1 MKNINEWK
9 SKVNEFNSE
18 LSKKLELDSNKK
30 DLYYG
35 FEVFDGRIIEQP
47 KILFIGIN
55 PGKGNGRKNRNIFDT
70 EKISYLDIYNIDYK
84 DDYENGY
91 HLAEKT
97 IKFFKQIDWEDKK
110 IKNCFEQDVMK
121 TNFYHLATEDISDLK
136 SVLKDIDYKE
146 EYFKKSAEFS
156 IQLIN
161 ILKPKILIL
170 EGKSVFDNIVKECYE
185 KNVWSSNKYGYL
197 FDKQNNTHIVGYSRG
212 RDFTNEDRTHFT
224 NKLKE
229 ICIQSKI

>member
-1 MKNINEWK
+1 MESIKKWK
-9 SKVNEFNSE
+9 IKVKEFNSE
-18 LSKKLELDSNKK
+18 LNKKLVLNSNIK
-30 DLYYG
+30 DLHYG

-55 PGKGNGRKNRNIFDT
+55 PGKGNGKRDRNIFDT
-70 EKISYLDIYNIDYK
+70 ERISYLDVYNSDYK
-84 DDYENGY
+84 EDYINGY

-97 IKFFKQIDWEDKK
+97 IKFFKLINWGDNK
-110 IKNCFEQDVMK
+110 IKKCFEKDVMK

-136 SVLKDIDYKE
+136 SVLNNIGYKNQ
-146 EYFKKSAEFS
+146 YFKKSAEFS

-185 KNVWSSNKYGYL
+185 KNVWNSNKYGYL
-197 FDKQNNTHIVGYSRG
+197 FDEQNNTHIIGYSRG
-212 RDFTNEDRTHFT
+212 RDFTNENRSHFI

-229 ICIQSKI
+229 ICLQSKV